1 MRLITLEYLAE
12 DGLAVLKWIT
22 SLAMCAALLLPAA
35 PKASE
40 QPGEPS
46 QAAMDFV
53 LGFSDTHLTGMLQR
67 IGAQQPVLVAASQ
80 VNAELL
86 VAVFEAEI
94 AQALKVYGPQWQR
107 NLAIAW
113 TPLLTDDE
121 LHSLA
126 SQGASSPHTEK
137 YLELRGEAGKTMQS
151 LSQDLF
157 KQVLSEV
164 VDKTVK
170 QMGTVE
176 EAPAD
181 NDASKSE

>member
-1 MRLITLEYLAE
+1 MRLIIQGYLAE

-22 SLAMCAALLLPAA
+22 AIAMCAALLLPVAS
-35 PKASE
+35 KASE
-40 QPGEPS
+40 EPKEPS

-107 NLAIAW
+107 NLAISW

-170 QMGTVE
+170 QMGE
-176 EAPAD
+176 FGKPEPESDSEA
-181 NDASKSE
+181 KE

>member
-1 MRLITLEYLAE
+1 M
-12 DGLAVLKWIT
+12 LKWIT
-22 SLAMCAALLLPAA
+22 AIAMCAALLA
-35 PKASE
+35 PLSPRASE
-40 QPGEPS
+40 EPNEPS

-53 LGFSDTHLTGMLQR
+53 LGFSDIHLTGMLQR
-67 IGAQQPVLVAASQ
+67 IGSQQPVLVAASQ
-80 VNAELL
+80 VNSELL

-107 NLAIAW
+107 NLALSW
-113 TPLLTDDE
+113 TPLMTDDE

-126 SQGASSPHTEK
+126 SQGEASPHTEK

-157 KQVLSEV
+157 KQILSEV

-170 QMGTVE
+170 QMGEIAEPDPATNTE
-176 EAPAD
+176 GETEA
-181 NDASKSE
+181 KE